1 MVSHFKIRTLFIG
14 LLVALIV
21 LIVTYSGFIIYTVK
35 NTIQQ
40 SLIERSKDEVAT
52 LINVQAT
59 IHIPKELFSEQDLQ
73 KTQAVFDA
81 FFREIDTED
90 IIRIKVWDTNGRI
103 IAANEPSIVGKIFSD
118 SVKYQE
124 ARTGAVSAEI
134 KLPESEENKTEKGY
148 GQLMEVY
155 VPIRYADGQVAGIIE
170 TYTILDSVNTEIA
183 KAQYRLMLSI
193 WSISFPF
200 LIALT
205 VIFALLYRNMNKR
218 IRELISF
225 AKMLGSGEL
234 TKKIN
239 IDAND
244 EIAEIA
250 RAMNSMSE
258 DLTKTLVSKN
268 ELERLIEQ
276 RTTELQSKM
285 DEIERMNKHMIGRE
299 LKMVELKNE
308 IEALKAKHGH

>member
-14 LLVALIV
+14 LLAALIV
-21 LIVTYSGFIIYTVK
+21 LIGTYSGFIIYTVK
-35 NTIQQ
+35 NTINQ
-40 SLIERSKDEVAT
+40 SLIEQTKNEVAA

-73 KTQAVFDA
+73 KTQSVFDA
-81 FFREIDTED
+81 FFREIDTAD
-90 IIRIKVWDTNGRI
+90 IIRIKVWDMQGRI
-103 IAANEPSIVGKIFSD
+103 IAANDPSIVGKIFSNSD
-118 SVKYQE
+118 EYAE
-124 ARTGAVSAEI
+124 ALGGKVTAEI
-134 KLPESEENKTEKGY
+134 KLPEKEENRTEKGY

-155 VPIRYADGQVAGIIE
+155 VPIRYADGQIAGIIE
-170 TYTILDSVNTEIA
+170 TYTILDSVNAEIA

-193 WSISFPF
+193 WSISLPF

-205 VIFALLYRNMNKR
+205 VIFTLLYRNMYKR
-218 IRELISF
+218 VRELISF

-258 DLTKTLVSKN
+258 DLTKTLVSKS
-268 ELERLIEQ
+268 ELERLVEQ
-276 RTTELQSKM
+276 RTSELKLKM

-308 IEALKAKHGH
+308 LDALKAKSE